1 MVPNAF
7 LHILGEDITVEEN
20 TVSIQQWEITKLAKR
35 LPDRANITV
44 SKDLLTEKARLWQA
58 QLEVMTRGLVALER

>member
-1 MVPNAF
+1 MPNAF